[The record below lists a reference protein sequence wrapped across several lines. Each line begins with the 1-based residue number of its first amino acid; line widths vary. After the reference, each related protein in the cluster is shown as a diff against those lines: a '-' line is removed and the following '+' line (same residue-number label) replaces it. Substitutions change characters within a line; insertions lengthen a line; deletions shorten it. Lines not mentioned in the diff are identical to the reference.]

1 MVFNI
6 PVPHKPLTQAM
17 RVVMNIA
24 LAVATFMIV
33 LDYSIANVSIPY
45 IAGDLGVS
53 YDQGTYVITAF
64 AVGNGIVLAISG
76 WLTKR
81 IGGVRLL
88 ILSILLFV
96 FFSWLCGAA
105 WKYEILVV
113 ARFLQG
119 AVAGPLIPL
128 SQTLILEH
136 NPPEKQSRVM
146 AFWSMVV
153 IVGPVV
159 GPILGGWLTFD
170 YKWPWIFFINIP
182 IGLLAAFC
190 IWRIL
195 GKYKSTT
202 EKVPLE
208 VVGFILLVVGVSSLQ
223 IFLDKGQQYDWFR
236 SPWMIFFATAA
247 FICLTFLVVWEVTH
261 PKPLLDLKLAR
272 IRTYWLSLVCIAI
285 AYAMYFGSVVLVPL
299 WLQTNMGY
307 TSPWAGIAVAPIGIA
322 PVLFT
327 PFVAK
332 VMDRYGRIIPLCFSF
347 ICFAISCF
355 YSAYFTTDVDIYHV
369 AFSRLLLGFGFIF
382 FITPLI
388 SLSIQNV
395 PKERLANGASIFHFV
410 RAIFGGIGTSIFT
423 TMWLRR
429 GYYHHERLGSAITEY
444 TTNGIEFFR
453 DVAGVGIAG
462 EPATELLNI
471 TVDNQA
477 ALLSINDCFFAMGWG
492 FLVLCILLIAV
503 GRSADRK
510 DLKNPHKLNLQIV
523 SE

>member
-1 MVFNI
+1 MSA
-6 PVPHKPLTQAM
+6 KPLSKATLM
-17 RVVMNIA
+17 LLNIA

-81 IGGVRLL
+81 IGGAKLL
-88 ILSILLFV
+88 IYSLLLFV

-105 WKYEILVV
+105 WNFSVLVV

-128 SQTLILEH
+128 SQTLILKH
-136 NPPEKQSRVM
+136 NPPEKKNAVM

-170 YKWPWIFFINIP
+170 YKWPWIFFINVP
-182 IGLLAAFC
+182 IGIVAAFC
-190 IWRIL
+190 IWRII
-195 GKYKSTT
+195 GKEKEEI

-208 VVGFILLVVGVSSLQ
+208 VVGLILLIVGVSCLQ

-236 SPWMIFFATAA
+236 SPAMRFFGATA
-247 FICLTFLVVWEVTH
+247 FLCLTFLVVWEVMH
-261 PKPLLDLKLAR
+261 PRPLLDLRLAR
-272 IRTYWLSLVCIAI
+272 IRTYWISLVSIAV

-299 WLQTNMGY
+299 WLQSNMGY

-327 PFVAK
+327 IFVERVINK
-332 VMDRYGRIIPLCFSF
+332 FGRIIPLCFSF
-347 ICFAISCF
+347 IAFAISCF
-355 YSAYFTTDVDIYHV
+355 YTAYFTTDVDIYHV
-369 AFSRLLLGFGFIF
+369 AFSRFLLGFGFIF

-388 SLSIQNV
+388 GLSLQGV
-395 PKERLANGASIFHFV
+395 PQDRLANAASIFHFI

-429 GYYHHERLGSAITEY
+429 TYYHHERLGSALTEY
-444 TTNGIEFFR
+444 TPNSIEFLK
-453 DVAGVGIAG
+453 DVAQVGITG
-462 EPATELLNI
+462 EPATELLNL

-492 FLVLCILLIAV
+492 FLALCLMLLLVRKSASSSTSSHETPTIA
-503 GRSADRK
+503 A
-510 DLKNPHKLNLQIV
+510 H
-523 SE
+523 